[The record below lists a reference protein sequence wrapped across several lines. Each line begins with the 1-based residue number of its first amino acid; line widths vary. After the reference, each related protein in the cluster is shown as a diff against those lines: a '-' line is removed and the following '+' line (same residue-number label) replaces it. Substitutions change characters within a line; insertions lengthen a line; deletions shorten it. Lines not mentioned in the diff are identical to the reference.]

1 MSSQIVERNSETK
14 REFRG
19 DRRLVIEDID
29 DEQIEDTEREFG
41 EEDARREVLI
51 DEGDIVGGV
60 EKERGENQ
68 GKGRGKR
75 AGVGFAVLLVLAV
88 CGVGGYLA
96 FGMGGTRSAKVPV
109 NGASGSSNAGVQSE
123 EAMTRQA
130 IEQTGLTG
138 PGVTLG
144 DGSVVRPGIVP
155 PVNGV
160 TPGSN
165 LPVTQVPPAINGD
178 LSSTVRSTPALA
190 PATSS
195 NDSSE
200 SGDTKQTV
208 ARTVAKVTGKNSERS
223 VSIAEEIK
231 PVVDTRGGG
240 NRGAGTGDGRTD
252 ASGVVQPSF
261 GSMLPVRSLG
271 VLYTLR
277 SGGLVR
283 LELTRDVKGKGWSM
297 ARGTVLVGAMRGA
310 EFDRAF
316 VSLVGF
322 IDPESGRFVKITGDL
337 LGADGGTGIRGKRR
351 KMTSGWSKALARL
364 GEAGLG
370 IAGTLAGSVGRR
382 PVVITDAFSSY
393 GGRVTGELDG
403 ALTGK
408 DKDRDS
414 FVEVAAGSSGYVMIT
429 ELPDSVQGV
438 DALAKL
444 SGRAVEER
452 SDVDHPRTATGISE
466 RELAELIQS
475 GDVEKIKAAYPR
487 MSVEMRRVA
496 EAVVGGDLA
505 GR

>member
-1 MSSQIVERNSETK
+1 MSTSIGN
-14 REFRG
+14 RESDKSTGFRG

-29 DEQIEDTEREFG
+29 DELTVDTECEFG
-41 EEDARREVLI
+41 EEDGRREVLI

-68 GKGRGKR
+68 GKGRGRR

-109 NGASGSSNAGVQSE
+109 NGASGSSNAAVQTE

-165 LPVTQVPPAINGD
+165 LPVTQVPPVINGD
-178 LSSTVRSTPALA
+178 LSSTVRSTPA

-208 ARTVAKVTGKNSERS
+208 ARTVVAKVTGKNSERS
-223 VSIAEEIK
+223 VSIVEEIK
-231 PVVDTRGGG
+231 PAVDTRGGG
-240 NRGAGTGDGRTD
+240 SRGAGTGDGRTD
-252 ASGVVQPSF
+252 TAGVIQPSF

-297 ARGTVLVGAMRGA
+297 ARGTILVGAMRGA

-337 LGADGGTGIRGKRR
+337 LGADGGAGIRGKRR

-364 GEAGLG
+364 GEAGLR

-414 FVEVAAGSSGYVMIT
+414 FVEVAAGSTGYVMIT